1 LGIAAAC
8 DWTRLDSTTEGIG
21 GGSAA
26 MAAAKRAIG
35 LAWMGTFLN
44 AKQQK

>member
-1 LGIAAAC
+1 LLLPAIG
-8 DWTRLDSTTEGIG
+8 LDSIQQRKGLV